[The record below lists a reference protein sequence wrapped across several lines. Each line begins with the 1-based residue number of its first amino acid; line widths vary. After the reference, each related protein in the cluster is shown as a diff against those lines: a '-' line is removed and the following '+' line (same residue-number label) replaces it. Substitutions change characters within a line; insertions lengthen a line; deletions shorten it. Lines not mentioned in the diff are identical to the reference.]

1 MNLNFW
7 KNKNILI
14 TGHTGFKGAWLSIL
28 LNYLGANVYGVSDV
42 KKEGIYK
49 VVEKSNILKKE
60 FFIDINSLDE
70 SSANKLFKETEPDIV
85 FHIAAQS
92 LVYECYIDPL
102 NTLSTNIIGTFN
114 VMKYTDELSNAL
126 ILTIATTD
134 KVYLNPSIQNV
145 ESDPLGG
152 KDFYSASK
160 ASSEFAIQAFLN
172 NKSRDNLNITVI
184 RSGNVIG
191 GGDRAKFRLLTDLV
205 NSINTNTNFELRK
218 PDSIRP
224 WQFILDSLWGYLMAT
239 EENYNKKIS
248 NIYNLNSKINN
259 KYTAKSLIETYLKF
273 WGGDQPEVV
282 VTDEKFKEVNV
293 LTIDSTKAK
302 NELGWEPIYEFEES
316 IREIVEW
323 EKDFLTNKTLDIC
336 TKQIKK
342 YVDLR
347 TE

>member
-1 MNLNFW
+1 
-7 KNKNILI
+7 
-14 TGHTGFKGAWLSIL
+14 
-28 LNYLGANVYGVSDV
+28 
-42 KKEGIYK
+42 
-49 VVEKSNILKKE
+49 
-60 FFIDINSLDE
+60 
-70 SSANKLFKETEPDIV
+70 
-85 FHIAAQS
+85 
-92 LVYECYIDPL
+92 
-102 NTLSTNIIGTFN
+102 
-114 VMKYTDELSNAL
+114 
-126 ILTIATTD
+126 
-134 KVYLNPSIQNV
+134 
-145 ESDPLGG
+145 
-152 KDFYSASK
+152 
-160 ASSEFAIQAFLN
+160 
-172 NKSRDNLNITVI
+172 
-184 RSGNVIG
+184 
-191 GGDRAKFRLLTDLV
+191 
-205 NSINTNTNFELRK
+205 
-218 PDSIRP
+218 
-224 WQFILDSLWGYLMAT
+224 MAT